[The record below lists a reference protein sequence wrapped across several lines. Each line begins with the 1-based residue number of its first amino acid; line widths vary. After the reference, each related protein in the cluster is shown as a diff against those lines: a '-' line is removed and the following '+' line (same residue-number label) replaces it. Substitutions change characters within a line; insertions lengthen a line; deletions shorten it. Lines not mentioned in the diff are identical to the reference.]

1 VEKQGCELFLREI
14 NNIDS
19 ENYCSNRMLKV
30 GLRGEVD
37 AAEHKFANMTLL
49 IPTIS
54 TLGSVLRLLEL
65 AFWDDCVRRC
75 LPTALASK
83 DLLRGLMQSS
93 SLGLDVAAG
102 SAPLIYNIRYWRRG
116 SEMKR
121 PSAAMMEL
129 SSFCPYSLWTSSREA
144 LLGLASS
151 GDCSSGSG
159 ADGGSIKMEQR
170 SSTMMSGG
178 SIGNKRARNNDNN
191 DVDDVSMLYEGRL
204 THCPIIALHLV
215 VHVDSSSSTLM
226 LGCCLSQHDVASS
239 YSSDS
244 LLEDSKV
251 VAVHR
256 IEPTVRLVDG
266 ATLREDVAS
275 ALIDDAI
282 RRSQQWASQQLSPP
296 TSAQDCYGCKPLH
309 SMSSGD
315 FKASTI
321 STRDSFCAVGC
332 RPSIHSRCSFDDRNG
347 IDALYVF
354 DIQHPSAV
362 DSYLH
367 VKQLLQSN
375 ATKVHMVFRISSH
388 SDGDT
393 SDPHCDKALSINCE
407 SFAMNHHE
415 LVSIAMNHHELA
427 SIAVLTL
434 SEEAAARYYDY
445 AMTLINSLLHDHAV
459 RCSIHNIRLELIHIL
474 RVLCPLLRILWYIA
488 LLNEHSNSNS
498 NTGGGGVDGSRLS
511 FQPLYSVRPVHV
523 SLSKDLLV
531 ERGLFSTEVINAL
544 KLTLAVDWC
553 QRERYDGDDDDGGDE
568 SGASYEGS
576 HYISIDV
583 QSSNEDISDGAE
595 GPREADITIADVL
608 PNSLCQMMKASDC
621 SYRVI
626 SNFIDKFYRTV
637 CIQE

>member
-1 VEKQGCELFLREI
+1 LHVDVEKQGCELFLREI

-19 ENYCSNRMLKV
+19 ENYCSNRMLKM
-30 GLRGEVD
+30 GMRGEVD
-37 AAEHKFANMTLL
+37 IAEHIFANITLL

-75 LPTALASK
+75 LPTALACK

-102 SAPLIYNIRYWRRG
+102 STPLIYNIRYWRRE

-121 PSAAMMEL
+121 SSAAMIEL

-159 ADGGSIKMEQR
+159 VDVGSMKVEQR
-170 SSTMMSGG
+170 SSTMMSGR

-191 DVDDVSMLYEGRL
+191 DDDEVCMLYEGRP
-204 THCPIIALHLV
+204 THCPIVALHLV
-215 VHVDSSSSTLM
+215 VHVDRGALT
-226 LGCCLSQHDVASS
+226 LGCFLSQHDVASYPS
-239 YSSDS
+239 NS
-244 LLEDSKV
+244 LLEGSKV
-251 VAVHR
+251 VAVHK

-266 ATLREDVAS
+266 ATLREDAAV

-282 RRSQQWASQQLSPP
+282 RRSQQWASQQLCPP
-296 TSAQDCYGCKPLH
+296 TSTQDYYGWKPLQ

-332 RPSIHSRCSFDDRNG
+332 RPSIHSRCSFDDRNV

-362 DSYLH
+362 DSHLH
-367 VKQLLQSN
+367 VKQLLQSK

-393 SDPHCDKALSINCE
+393 SDPHGDKALSINCD
-407 SFAMNHHE
+407 SF
-415 LVSIAMNHHELA
+415 AMNHHELA

-434 SEEAAARYYDY
+434 SEEAAARHYDY

-459 RCSIHNIRLELIHIL
+459 RCSIHNIRSELIHIL

-488 LLNEHSNSNS
+488 LLNDHSN
-498 NTGGGGVDGSRLS
+498 TEGGGVAGGRLS
-511 FQPLYSVRPVHV
+511 FRPLYSVRPVHV
-523 SLSKDLLV
+523 SLSKDLVV

-553 QRERYDGDDDDGGDE
+553 QCERDDDGDDGDE

-583 QSSNEDISDGAE
+583 QSTNENISDGAE

-621 SYRVI
+621 SYQVI

-637 CIQE
+637 CMQE